1 MVDKTIIGTLELNFY
16 RSDLPTIIQNIN
28 IIIIHNG
35 TPVKIML
42 MESKIVKMSNFY
54 KILQVV

>member
-1 MVDKTIIGTLELNFY
+1 VVDKTIIGTLELNFY

-42 MESKIVKMSNFY
+42 MESKIVKMLM
-54 KILQVV
+54 K